1 MTESLTTCSTHSHW
15 ATLSLGNS
23 KFCKARIFI
32 LAHHQ
37 FDHKKS
43 FVKLNEKVGKYWLE
57 NAGLTAVL
65 GRWRPRTQLV
75 QVYNFPQTAAA
86 EPAGQTQNKHW
97 LFHCLSLFATSLG
110 NSWRLAEKG
119 SLSKICKL
127 FQHPQG
133 RTNPQLQPE
142 KPWGSKLQIL
152 HGFPSFPASHWE
164 RHTR

>member
-23 KFCKARIFI
+23 KFCKVRIFI

-43 FVKLNEKVGKYWLE
+43 FVKPNEKVGKYRLE

-65 GRWRPRTQLV
+65 GRWRSRTQLF

-86 EPAGQTQNKHW
+86 EAAGQTQNKHW
-97 LFHCLSLFATSLG
+97 LFHCFCLLATSLG
-110 NSWRLAEKG
+110 NFFYILKVVEI
-119 SLSKICKL
+119 LDLILVVKIANTAWLPL
-127 FQHPQG
+127 FPGHAL
-133 RTNPQLQPE
+133 RTPHQLGL
-142 KPWGSKLQIL
+142 K
-152 HGFPSFPASHWE
+152 A
-164 RHTR
+164 